1 MGGGRI
7 HSTDEEISYDGK
19 YFLLTGRRE
28 IINVKF
34 RIYKCD
40 SFRVKYDLNP
50 VSALRLFA
58 CIPPELE
65 ISNHAIGR
73 LRCNTLVDAF
83 LPEEYLRDKVL

>member
-1 MGGGRI
+1 MQMKRFPMMEN
-7 HSTDEEISYDGK
+7 TSY
-19 YFLLTGRRE
+19 LVNRRRE

-83 LPEEYLRDKVL
+83 LPEEYLRDTVL